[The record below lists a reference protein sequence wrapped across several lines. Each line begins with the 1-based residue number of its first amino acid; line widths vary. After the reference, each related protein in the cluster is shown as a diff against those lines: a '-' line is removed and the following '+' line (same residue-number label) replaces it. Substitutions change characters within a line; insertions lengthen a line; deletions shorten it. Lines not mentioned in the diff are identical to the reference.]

1 MQHSVKKEIEELA
14 KLQNTSVEEVIK
26 EFNQKHVEV
35 KDLYDE
41 IIVWNRGD
49 QSAVLEKVAKVKEN
63 IKRQKIEEEKRNGYS
78 WRKNPKYG
86 WVVVGDFKN
95 KKVDDIITVVKS
107 SGVKQ
112 EKQIVLI
119 LDESQAV
126 VK

>member
-1 MQHSVKKEIEELA
+1 MQHSVKKEVEELA
-14 KLQNTSVEEVIK
+14 KLQGISVEEVIK
-26 EFNQKHVEV
+26 EFNEKHVEV

-49 QSAVLEKVAKVKEN
+49 QSAVLAKVAKVKEN

-95 KKVDDIITVVKS
+95 KKVNDVITVIKS

-119 LDESQAV
+119 IDENQAV
-126 VK
+126 VE